1 MNGKLSMQRLN
12 DDSET
17 MVIEV
22 ENKRG
27 GGESFRSSSL
37 HVLSSVLVLLRYI
50 IIIITIL
57 NLRNQLDRGNIIK
70 KGGSN

>member
-1 MNGKLSMQRLN
+1 M
-12 DDSET
+12 
-17 MVIEV
+17 
-22 ENKRG
+22 
-27 GGESFRSSSL
+27 GESFRSSSL